1 MSRLGIPLH
10 AIRHGRIG
18 GVESAIYNLVRGL
31 HDCGHP
37 LLLTCGDVGQLS
49 PEFLAWS
56 ERVGLQPRESATF
69 GSRISARFL
78 EEIAFSLVQDS
89 ESVLYPNY
97 FLPPTSK
104 KNVKKAVIIHDYQY
118 RLMPGNFSSS
128 KRLWLEANYRHTLK
142 HADRVFFIS
151 EYEMSQAARFHGDA
165 WMDRAS
171 VVYNAIDWSRYDG
184 DAPSPP
190 SSERPYILS
199 VAHQHQHKNVEKLI
213 QAVALPHGPCSD
225 LDLVL
230 VGTPSPRVKM
240 AAEALRGDRRNRV
253 IFTGFVSDAVL
264 GSLYRNAAAFALA
277 SYYEGFGM
285 PAVEAMGFGLNTVVS
300 DSTALPEVTLRLA
313 DYVSPDAPP
322 EEWAEH
328 LAVAARACA
337 PPQDIASAIRARY
350 APVTVARRV
359 LAALN

>member
-1 MSRLGIPLH
+1 MNRLDISLH

-18 GVESAIYNLVRGL
+18 GVESAVYNLVRGL
-31 HDCGHP
+31 HDCGQP
-37 LLLTCGDVGQLS
+37 LLLTCGDVGHLS

-56 ERVGLQPRESATF
+56 KRAGLHPQESTAF

-78 EEIAFSLVQDS
+78 EEMAFSLVQNSDT
-89 ESVLYPNY
+89 VLYPNY
-97 FLPPTSK
+97 FLPPMSRR
-104 KNVKKAVIIHDYQY
+104 NVKKAVIIHDYQY
-118 RLMPGNFSSS
+118 RFIPENFSRN

-142 HADRVFFIS
+142 HADHVFFIS

-184 DAPSPP
+184 APP
-190 SSERPYILS
+190 STSSLERPYILS

-213 QAVALPHGPCSD
+213 QAMALPHGPCSD

-240 AAEALRGDRRNRV
+240 AADALLGDRRNRV

-300 DSTALPEVTLRLA
+300 NSTALPDVTLQLA
-313 DYVSPDAPP
+313 DYVSPEAPP

-328 LAVAARACA
+328 LSVAARACA
-337 PPQDIASAIRARY
+337 PPEAIASSIRARY
-350 APVTVARRV
+350 APVNVARRV
-359 LAALN
+359 LDALN